1 MGLIAAAAQA
11 ASLENLQEMNIWQN
25 KIGPGSEKVTL
36 TQEVLER
43 SKRADLKDR
52 AVVKVTA
59 PTLTVYRPAKPNGF
73 ALLVTPGGSYK
84 RVVLDKEGS
93 DLAAPFNAAGVT
105 LFVLTYRLP
114 GDGHENGRD
123 VPLADAQRAM
133 RLIRANAAEWGL
145 KPDRLGVMGFSAGGH
160 VAASLATGFARKVY
174 ASQDAADA
182 QSARPDFAVLGYPV
196 ITMKDPAVHKGS
208 RKQLIGANPPA
219 ELIEAYS
226 MEAQVRAD
234 TPPTFLLHAD
244 DDTSVL
250 PENSILFYQGLK
262 KAGVPASLHIFPS
275 GKHGF
280 GISGAEGRPAAIWPR
295 LALEWLQDRGLM

>member
-1 MGLIAAAAQA
+1 
-11 ASLENLQEMNIWQN
+11 
-25 KIGPGSEKVTL
+25 
-36 TQEVLER
+36 
-43 SKRADLKDR
+43 
-52 AVVKVTA
+52 
-59 PTLTVYRPAKPNGF
+59 
-73 ALLVTPGGSYK
+73 
-84 RVVLDKEGS
+84 
-93 DLAAPFNAAGVT
+93 
-105 LFVLTYRLP
+105 
-114 GDGHENGRD
+114 
-123 VPLADAQRAM
+123 
-133 RLIRANAAEWGL
+133 
-145 KPDRLGVMGFSAGGH
+145 
-160 VAASLATGFARKVY
+160 
-174 ASQDAADA
+174 
-182 QSARPDFAVLGYPV
+182 VLGYPV

-280 GISGAEGRPAAIWPR
+280 GIRGAEGRPAAIWPR